1 MRVAFVYPNPR
12 AELARQVAAG
22 TAPDTGLMGQNHL
35 SEFGIESF
43 VHDSAIRREHAVS
56 GVSHR
61 FTWIA
66 REATLP
72 WELRHVDLV
81 VTPLVNLLPLV
92 ARLQHRPRVLLLS
105 YGTAALWARASRPR
119 RALIRA
125 SVKAADAIVT
135 ISAAGRDRIIRE
147 IGVDATRVQA
157 APFGIDEAFWQAAP
171 PVAAGHVLTVGRD
184 LARDY
189 KTFAK
194 AVDGLQVRA
203 VIVAKDEN
211 LRDVRLPANVEVRKY
226 IDIDELR
233 QLYVDAAC
241 VVVPMVP
248 DADPRGTESSGN
260 TALLEAMACGRATV
274 ATDRASL
281 REYVYDDATINAP
294 PEDPTALRAAIQR
307 LLDAPSEAAAMGAAA
322 RRHVVERHT
331 TTQFAERLSAIIRH
345 VGAG

>member
-1 MRVAFVYPNPR
+1 VRVAFVYPNPR
-12 AELARQVAAG
+12 EELARQVAAG

-43 VHDSAIRREHAVS
+43 VHDSALRRVHAVS
-56 GVSHR
+56 GLSHR
-61 FTWIA
+61 VTWIA

-72 WELRHVDLV
+72 WELRKADLV
-81 VTPLVNLLPLV
+81 VTPLVNLLPLI
-92 ARLQHRPRVLLLS
+92 ARLRHRPRVLLLS

-125 SVKAADAIVT
+125 SVKAADGIVT

-147 IGVDATRVQA
+147 IGVDATRVQST
-157 APFGIDEAFWQAAP
+157 PFGVDEAFWQMAP
-171 PVAAGHVLTVGRD
+171 PLSEGHVLTVGRD

-189 KTFAK
+189 KTFAE

-211 LRDVRLPANVEVRKY
+211 LRDVRLPQNVEVRKH
-226 IDIDELR
+226 IDIGELR
-233 QLYVDAAC
+233 RLYVGAAC
-241 VVVPMVP
+241 VVVPMVA

-274 ATDRASL
+274 ATDRESL
-281 REYVYDDATINAP
+281 REYLYDDATIKTP
-294 PEDPTALRAAIQR
+294 PQDPVALRAAIKR
-307 LLDAPSEAAAMGAAA
+307 LIDAPADAAAMGAAA
-322 RRHVVERHT
+322 RRYVVERHT
-331 TTQFAERLSAIIRH
+331 TTHFAERLSGIIRQ
-345 VGAG
+345 VGAT